1 VTEFYINIEGVW
13 WGEGRGGE
21 YTTKDVRFGR
31 NSKARSK
38 TGQTAFMTRQPQ
50 GIAHKVK
57 SKMVKLQNPHVGVS
71 KINEANGRNKLEVK
85 KGETSKVT
93 AKVSKV
99 KM

>member
-1 VTEFYINIEGVW
+1 VGG
-13 WGEGRGGE
+13 GEGRGIH
-21 YTTKDVRFGR
+21 YQRCQIWQKQ
-31 NSKARSK
+31 ARSK